1 MLSIPRRA
9 AIAAIGAAVVAL
21 WLDGWAAAQ
30 ERELTDAAGT
40 ITAVNASQGWF
51 GIVPDADKRLRY
63 APDAL
68 PEAFRKD
75 GLRVVFS
82 GRVGR
87 VDPNVR
93 AWGIP
98 LALTKIR
105 VE

>member
-1 MLSIPRRA
+1 VKSLSRRA
-9 AIAAIGAAVVAL
+9 AIAAIGTVGVWL
-21 WLDGWAAAQ
+21 WLDLAAAQ
-30 ERELTDAAGT
+30 EQQLNDAPGT
-40 ITAVNASQGWF
+40 VTVVNASQGWF
-51 GIVPDADKRLRY
+51 GIVPDTDKTIRY